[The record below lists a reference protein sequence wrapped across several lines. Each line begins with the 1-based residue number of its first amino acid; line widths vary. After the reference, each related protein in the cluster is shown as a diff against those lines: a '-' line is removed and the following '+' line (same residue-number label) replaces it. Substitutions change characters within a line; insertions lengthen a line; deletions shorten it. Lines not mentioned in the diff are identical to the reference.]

1 MPLPTRVL
9 LPTILA
15 LFLAIADRHSAS
27 AQTVNLEAFP
37 FGEIQLP
44 EPQEYCI
51 YSLKRQGSL
60 SETTRIVYTFVPEKS
75 GHIGQPVDF
84 FVGFRRRSQ
93 PEQLWLLHTPR
104 YAYEV
109 EAVEY
114 PPGTTPT
121 PYHSYQ
127 SPFTLGRLNSL
138 TIFSSSL
145 PVDLTNLA
153 TMGNEGEILAG
164 YGLRADAA
172 STAADSFQEML
183 DNSRFAVVWRAGSN
197 DGISQI
203 CFEYS
208 KIRIV
213 PNTDAYPGSQ

>member
-1 MPLPTRVL
+1 MPLPARVL
-9 LPTILA
+9 LSTILA
-15 LFLAIADRHSAS
+15 LFLTIADRHSAS

-44 EPQEYCI
+44 EPQEYCV

-60 SETTRIVYTFVPEKS
+60 SETTRIVYTLVPEKS
-75 GHIGQPVDF
+75 EHIGQAADF
-84 FVGFRRRSQ
+84 FVGFRRSSQ

-104 YAYEV
+104 SADEV
-109 EAVEY
+109 EALEY
-114 PPGTTPT
+114 TPGTSPT

-138 TIFSSSL
+138 TIFSSAL
-145 PVDLTNLA
+145 PANLTELA
-153 TMGNEGEILAG
+153 TRGNEGEILIG
-164 YGLRADAA
+164 YGLHTDTA
-172 STAADSFQEML
+172 STTMDSFQEML
-183 DNSRFAVVWRAGSN
+183 DNSRFVVVWRAGSN

-213 PNTDAYPGSQ
+213 PNTDAYPGSR